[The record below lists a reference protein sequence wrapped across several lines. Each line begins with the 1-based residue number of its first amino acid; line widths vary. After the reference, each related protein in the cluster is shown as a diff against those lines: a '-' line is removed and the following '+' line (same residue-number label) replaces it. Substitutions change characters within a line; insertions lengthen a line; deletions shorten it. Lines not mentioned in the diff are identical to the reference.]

1 MYGSGI
7 FWCLAV
13 WSTDLSCRFVLWHQW
28 NCSQGWIIECSNPSV
43 LVIFGGWFVMFVH
56 WRLSSQLM
64 PVNWCQCVTVEVIC
78 RPVTEKSKW
87 YGFEFS
93 SENEAAAASENMSK
107 EKSTWRFEKNRFRGA
122 RKACVWCKGPGQDSF
137 TSSTVRIYWRE
148 VVMQVSYFAYV
159 VGAWTFGIPNSIC
172 ALGQQQA
179 NLCTQCKRYQCCR
192 QKKWL
197 IKFTTGT
204 QGYIGHLKERR
215 LMD

>member
-13 WSTDLSCRFVLWHQW
+13 WSTDLSYRFVLWHQW
-28 NCSQGWIIECSNPSV
+28 NCSQGWIIECSNPPV

-87 YGFEFS
+87 YGFDFS

-107 EKSTWRFEKNRFRGA
+107 EVIMCTKLLKDNKQRSVQLFSKDYSFFAIPDCSYYHASFIYEIF
-122 RKACVWCKGPGQDSF
+122 KGTTTTRTHHHSLVF
-137 TSSTVRIYWRE
+137 
-148 VVMQVSYFAYV
+148 F
-159 VGAWTFGIPNSIC
+159 
-172 ALGQQQA
+172 LGC
-179 NLCTQCKRYQCCR
+179 NILNMSK
-192 QKKWL
+192 
-197 IKFTTGT
+197 
-204 QGYIGHLKERR
+204 
-215 LMD
+215 